1 MAYVSYKLFLIK
13 HNACIRGAL
22 YRKQEISSPCNVIGV
37 LIIAVLTFLAVPET
51 LLASGD
57 NEETS
62 AKRAHVTPR
71 LVNRP

>member
-1 MAYVSYKLFLIK
+1 MFKAVQ
-13 HNACIRGAL
+13 
-22 YRKQEISSPCNVIGV
+22 KQEISSRNNVIGV
-37 LIIAVLTFLAVPET
+37 IILAVLTFLGFPAT